1 MKNKFWTLRYTLINM
16 SYFAVFCTIHAYAA
30 VFLLDKGFTNTQVGL
45 ALAIANILS
54 VFGQPLVAGLVD
66 KPGKVTN
73 RNVIMTS
80 VLLMALG
87 CFSLLFI
94 RNIAVLIFA
103 IFVLIYT
110 IQLVHQPIMIAMNF
124 EYQKAGCNINFG
136 LSRGLGS
143 AGFAMMSAITGV
155 AVAKNGTDFLLVS
168 SICLL
173 IFMFLITFFFQK
185 PVTTLA
191 ESKEEIKS
199 DEEATNKFTDFVKKY
214 PMFMLLM
221 LGSACCFFAH
231 NMINDFMIQIIRSLN
246 GSETQLGYST
256 FLQGILELPV
266 MALIAYVLRKVSAG
280 KLLVFSAVSF
290 LIKTLI
296 LVFSTSMVGM
306 YISQCFQMFAYAVFI
321 PVAAYY
327 ADKVMSKMDQV
338 KGQAYINVAITVGG
352 VFSNLIC
359 GRILDNMGVKP
370 MLIIGCIVCTL
381 GVFITLV
388 SVVSYSKKT
397 QTVI

>member
-1 MKNKFWTLRYTLINM
+1 MKKKFWTLRYTLINM
-16 SYFAVFCTIHAYAA
+16 LYFAVFCTIHAYAA
-30 VFLLDKGFTNTQVGL
+30 VFLLDKGFNNTQVGI

-66 KPGKVTN
+66 KPGAVTN

-80 VLLMALG
+80 ICLMIAG

-94 RNIAVLIFA
+94 RETAILIFA

-110 IQLVHQPIMIAMNF
+110 IQFVHQPIMIAMNF

-143 AGFAMMSAITGV
+143 AGFAIMSAVTGV
-155 AVAKNGTDFLLVS
+155 SVARFGTDFLLTS
-168 SICLL
+168 SCVLL
-173 IFMFLITFFFQK
+173 LVMFFITYFFKK
-185 PVTTLA
+185 PTSEVTD
-191 ESKEEIKS
+191 ESANIEENN
-199 DEEATNKFTDFVKKY
+199 EEATNRFIDFVKKY
-214 PMFMLLM
+214 PLFMLLM

-246 GSETQLGYST
+246 GGETQLGYST

-290 LIKTLI
+290 LIKTVILI
-296 LVFSTSMVGM
+296 FSTSMVGM
-306 YISQCFQMFAYAVFI
+306 YISQFFQMFAYAVFI

-352 VFSNLIC
+352 VFSNLVC
-359 GRILDNMGVKP
+359 GRILDKYGVKP
-370 MLIIGCIVCTL
+370 MLTTGAVVCAL
-381 GVFITLV
+381 GVVITLV
-388 SVVSYSKKT
+388 SVTLYAKKNK
-397 QTVI
+397 V